1 MQVRAYARA
10 APVRALTRFRMHAVM
25 RRRASHLRTYAGD
38 TVLPGGK
45 WEPRDKS
52 YEATAVGSV
61 IFGLRGRPAGPTDSD
76 LRPCRDEMHTRR

>member
-76 LRPCRDEMHTRR
+76 LRPCRDERHTRR